1 MSDSYLPSERD
12 ELFSNPD
19 TILESTHKNELIP
32 GEQDESL
39 IEDENEL
46 GLEGEETSVTD
57 GEQQTQ
63 TQIQIQNRRLN
74 YSALK
79 RASQNRVR
87 PVLDENDLEESFVR
101 GMYSFIF
108 VFPFHITPPLS
119 TLLSLLLII
128 INHQTEKVVL
138 STSHANSFSQGAD
151 QAANPSTKHPTT
163 SNYYTNPPVYA
174 SPVKKRGRFSRID
187 SLRVRT
193 WSKR

>member
-19 TILESTHKNELIP
+19 TILESTHKNKLIP

-39 IEDENEL
+39 IEDENEVDL
-46 GLEGEETSVTD
+46 GEEETSVTD

-63 TQIQIQNRRLN
+63 SQTQNQTRKLN

-101 GMYSFIF
+101 GIYS
-108 VFPFHITPPLS
+108 
-119 TLLSLLLII
+119 
-128 INHQTEKVVL
+128 
-138 STSHANSFSQGAD
+138 
-151 QAANPSTKHPTT
+151 
-163 SNYYTNPPVYA
+163 
-174 SPVKKRGRFSRID
+174 
-187 SLRVRT
+187 
-193 WSKR
+193 